1 MRRDDYAEILGS
13 IIEGRRSIR
22 RFGDAPV
29 LEEDVMR
36 LIQAAGQ
43 APSADN
49 LQHWHFLVI
58 RNRTVLEQM
67 EQAIRET
74 IEEMLT
80 WEQIKANG
88 NLEAMARAIL
98 RHSTFFVSAPVVVA
112 VLAKPYN
119 DPLQTWILP
128 ARGIPGEN
136 FRHLRDVDVQ
146 GIGAAI
152 QNLLLMAHCLGY
164 GACWMTGPLVAAV
177 ALERILGVHPPWKLA
192 AVIPIGVPAEAP
204 RPRSRKAVSEICTFF
219 Q

>member
-1 MRRDDYAEILGS
+1 MRRVEYAEVLGR
-13 IIEGRRSIR
+13 IIDGRRSIR

-29 LEEDVMR
+29 LEEDLMR
-36 LIQAAGQ
+36 LIRAAGH

-49 LQHWHFLVI
+49 LQYWHFIVI
-58 RNRTVLEQM
+58 RNRAVLEQM

-80 WEQIKANG
+80 WEQIRANG
-88 NLEAMARAIL
+88 NLEAMVRAIH

-112 VLAKPYN
+112 VLTKPYN

-128 ARGIPGEN
+128 ERGIRGEN
-136 FRHLRDVDVQ
+136 IRHLWDADVQ
-146 GIGAAI
+146 SIGAAI

-177 ALERILGVHPPWKLA
+177 ALEKILGVRPPWKLA
-192 AVIPIGVPAEAP
+192 AVIPIGMPAEVP
-204 RPRSRKAVSEICTFF
+204 RPRPRKPVSEICSFI
-219 Q
+219 